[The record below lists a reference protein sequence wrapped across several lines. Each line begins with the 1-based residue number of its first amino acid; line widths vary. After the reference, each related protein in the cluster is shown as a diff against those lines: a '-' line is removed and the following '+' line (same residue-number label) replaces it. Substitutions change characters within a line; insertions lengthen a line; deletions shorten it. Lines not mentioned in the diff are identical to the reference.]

1 MSAATLGLRFVK
13 SNKPVT
19 VKPGSETAS
28 TWTATALCVQS
39 FEAASFMRKS
49 HLNLKGASIVRRLEH
64 SGVQRKDWLIKDG
77 AVGERG
83 GRWMKKRKGKQRT
96 VNVLPVSEKL
106 DTYALILMCL
116 MEKMCTLMGRT
127 CGNSRVFNGIESFPL
142 FLWPT
147 LCILWRR
154 ARVFGGGPI
163 WTGHHFLTFR
173 KELLQTNTLQLSHS
187 HVKQPSYRHVQN
199 CLGPYEIRFM
209 Y

>member
-19 VKPGSETAS
+19 VKPGSETAP

-96 VNVLPVSEKL
+96 VNVLPVSQKL

-116 MEKMCTLMGRT
+116 MEKMCTIMAERVVTVEFSMGL
-127 CGNSRVFNGIESFPL
+127 S
-142 FLWPT
+142 
-147 LCILWRR
+147 
-154 ARVFGGGPI
+154 
-163 WTGHHFLTFR
+163 HFLSSCDPPSVYCEEGLECSDGVRSEQAT
-173 KELLQTNTLQLSHS
+173 TSSHS
-187 HVKQPSYRHVQN
+187 GKSCFQLTHYSFHTAMLRTSYKHVQN